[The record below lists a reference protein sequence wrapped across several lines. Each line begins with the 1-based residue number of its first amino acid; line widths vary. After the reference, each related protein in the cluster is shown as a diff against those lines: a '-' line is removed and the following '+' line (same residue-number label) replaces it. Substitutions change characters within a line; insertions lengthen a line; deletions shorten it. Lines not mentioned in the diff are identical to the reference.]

1 MESKEKMKEKGGGMK
16 KGHVLFLVG
25 FLFLTCLFYPGPF
38 QAAGTQ
44 DEIDYQDIRT
54 KPFPFAVQCYSFR
67 QFTFLETLQ
76 KVKDLGLRYLQPYP
90 GQRLSADQP
99 GVPFNHNL
107 SPENIKLVKERLREL
122 GLSFAGYGVVGFSNE
137 ESEMRKVFDFAR
149 EMRIPTIVTEPE
161 YDDYSLL
168 EKMVKEYGINIAV
181 HNHPDPSKYSRPE
194 TVLANIKGLDE
205 RIGDCA
211 DTGHWMRT
219 GVDPLEAMRMLEGRI
234 IDVHLKDLDV
244 FGEKQAKDVPY
255 GQGKANIRDIIAELT
270 RQNFAGYITIEYESE
285 PDDPSQSIQK
295 GLEYIKS
302 ITYYEGYEEIL
313 SRSRG
318 RYSKSGWNHY
328 GPGYF
333 VLDERTGI
341 LKGQGGMGL
350 LWYSVKKYKDFILEL
365 DFKCEMDITN
375 SGVFVRIPEMI
386 SSDNYIYHSFE
397 IQIDDASEGI
407 HTTGAAYDAEAPT
420 QKASK
425 PTGEWNHFKITFKES
440 RLSVELN
447 NIQVLDWDAE
457 PRGKIR
463 DFAPEGYL
471 GLQNHDSRAP
481 AYFRNIFIKELK

>member
-1 MESKEKMKEKGGGMK
+1 MK
-16 KGHVLFLVG
+16 KGHILFLVG
-25 FLFLTCLFYPGPF
+25 FILLTCLFYPGHF
-38 QAAGTQ
+38 QAEDNAGFFPEGESVG
-44 DEIDYQDIRT
+44 EIDYQDIRI
-54 KPFPFAVQCYSFR
+54 KKFPFAVQCYSFR
-67 QFTFLETLQ
+67 RFTFLETLQ

-90 GQRLSADQP
+90 GQKFSAEQP
-99 GVPFNHNL
+99 GVPFSHNL
-107 SPENIKLVKERLREL
+107 SPENIKLVKARLREL
-122 GLSFAGYGVVGFSNE
+122 GLSLVGYGVVGFKNE
-137 ESEMRKVFDFAR
+137 EAEMRKVFDFAR

-161 YDDYSLL
+161 FDDYTLL
-168 EKMVKEYGINIAV
+168 EKMVKEYRINIAV
-181 HNHPDPSKYSRPE
+181 HNHPAPSKYARPE
-194 TVLANIKGLDE
+194 AVLAKVKGRDD

-219 GVDPLEAMRMLEGRI
+219 GINPLEALRKLEGRI

-244 FGEKQAKDVPY
+244 FGERRASDVPY
-255 GQGKANIRDIIAELT
+255 GQGKANIRDIMAELT

-285 PDDPSQSIQK
+285 PDNPSTSIQK

-318 RYSKSGWNHY
+318 RYSKRGWNHY

-333 VLDERTGI
+333 VLDAKTGI

-350 LWYSVKKYKDFILEL
+350 LWYSVKEYKDFVLEL

-375 SGVFVRIPEMI
+375 SGVFVRVPEML
-386 SSDNYIYHSFE
+386 SSDSYIYHSFE

-407 HTTGAAYDAEAPT
+407 HATGSAYDAEAPT

-425 PTGEWNHFKITFKES
+425 PTGEWNHFKITFKGS

-447 NIQVLDWDAE
+447 NVLVLDWEAE

-463 DFAPEGYL
+463 DFASEGYI